1 MDIIFEDDS
10 LRKLEEDPA
19 YDAGFDR
26 SIVKSYRMR
35 IQYIRAAEN
44 EKAFYSMKSLH
55 YEKLKGNLEGFYSM
69 RLNKQWRL
77 VFKYNKGESG
87 KLVVVVSIVD
97 YH

>member
-55 YEKLKGNLEGFYSM
+55 YEKLKGNLDGFYSM